1 MREYARL
8 QGFPDSYVFGD
19 VTDHSTSAATE
30 VTLQSSCS
38 FMTQTDASIIKQ
50 QFRQIGN
57 AVPVPLAAALGRA
70 IGKAVVQLWKDE
82 DEDHMRVD
90 SPEL

>member
-1 MREYARL
+1 M

-19 VTDHSTSAATE
+19 ASDHSPSTATE
-30 VTLQSSCS
+30 VATWLSSLSATQSD
-38 FMTQTDASIIKQ
+38 TPASIQ

-70 IGKAVVQLWKDE
+70 VGKAVFQMWKDRNE
-82 DEDHMRVD
+82 ERMRAD

>member
-1 MREYARL
+1 
-8 QGFPDSYVFGD
+8 
-19 VTDHSTSAATE
+19 
-30 VTLQSSCS
+30 
-38 FMTQTDASIIKQ
+38 MTPVSRQ

-70 IGKAVVQLWKDE
+70 IGKAAIQMWKDE
-82 DEDHMRVD
+82 DEERMRVD

>member
-1 MREYARL
+1 L
-8 QGFPDSYVFGD
+8 
-19 VTDHSTSAATE
+19 
-30 VTLQSSCS
+30 
-38 FMTQTDASIIKQ
+38 KK

-70 IGKAVVQLWKDE
+70 IGKAVVQMWRDE
-82 DEDHMRVD
+82 DVERMRVD

>member
-1 MREYARL
+1 MAE
-8 QGFPDSYVFGD
+8 
-19 VTDHSTSAATE
+19 
-30 VTLQSSCS
+30 
-38 FMTQTDASIIKQ
+38 K

-70 IGKAVVQLWKDE
+70 IGKAVVQAWE
-82 DEDHMRVD
+82 DEDVERMRVD

>member
-1 MREYARL
+1 MVSFVGCA
-8 QGFPDSYVFGD
+8 DSR
-19 VTDHSTSAATE
+19 ST
-30 VTLQSSCS
+30 L
-38 FMTQTDASIIKQ
+38 KQ

-70 IGKAVVQLWKDE
+70 IGKAVVQTWEGGEND
-82 DEDHMRVD
+82 DQMRVD